1 MEKSPQAET
10 QVWAGV
16 EVKPGKKKVVSILVS
31 ESYSGA
37 DIKIP
42 VYVWRGLKPGPSVF
56 VTGAVHG
63 DEIAGTGSIRNLIYE
78 KPFEIDAGTLV
89 LVPVVNLMGFERHE
103 RYLPDRRDL
112 NRCFPGAKR
121 GSLASRLARVIF
133 DEVVAKSDFGIDLHT
148 AGIHRTNYPNVRA
161 NFEVPELACLARA
174 FGSSLMV
181 NSRGPSGS
189 LRHAAT
195 SKGCPTMILE
205 AGEVWKV
212 EPTIV
217 EFTIRGLK
225 NCLIHLGMV
234 DGKLVC
240 PPFQVE
246 TDATTWVRAQNGG
259 FLRFHVGPG
268 EFVEK
273 GQPLATN
280 INLTGRRL
288 NRIKAPRTGIILG
301 MTTLP
306 SVSPGDPIAHI
317 AFPRQRE
324 LAMVE
329 RRISN
334 LEDDDL
340 FARLQADLA
349 SNILISPLVE

>member
-1 MEKSPQAET
+1 MAQPRELDGGS
-10 QVWAGV
+10 WCGV
-16 EVKPGKKKVVSILVS
+16 KVAPGQRKEVRILVS

-42 VYVWRGLKPGPSVF
+42 VLVWRGLEPGPTVF

-78 KPFEIDAGTLV
+78 KPFDLECGTLV

-121 GSLASRLARVIF
+121 GSLASRLARVLF
-133 DEVVAKSDFGIDLHT
+133 DEVVARSDFGIDLHT
-148 AGIHRTNYPNVRA
+148 AGLHRTNYPNVRA
-161 NFEVPELACLARA
+161 NMEIPELAEMARS
-174 FGSSLMV
+174 FGSSLIV
-181 NSRGPSGS
+181 SSAGPAGS
-189 LRHAAT
+189 LRQAAT
-195 SKGCPTMILE
+195 TRGCPTLILE

-212 EPTIV
+212 EPTVV

-225 NCLIHLGMV
+225 NCLVHLGMIE
-234 DGKLVC
+234 GSFSL

-268 EFVEK
+268 EFIEK
-273 GQPLATN
+273 GQPIATN
-280 INLTGRRL
+280 ISLTGQKL
-288 NRIKAPRTGIILG
+288 NKVKAPRTGIILG

-306 SVSPGDPIAHI
+306 SVSPGDPICHI
-317 AFPRQRE
+317 AFPKKRE
-324 LAMVE
+324 LARVE
-329 RRISN
+329 RTISN
-334 LEDDDL
+334 LDKDDL
-340 FARLQADLA
+340 FARIQADMA
-349 SNILISPLVE
+349 SNILISPFM